1 MLHKL
6 KKHLQYNMF
15 NLKTKEKNK
24 EKNKEE
30 KYLEIDAVREAF
42 GSYINFDAIKN
53 ATLLAVTRENINEDG
68 NDSKW
73 RSEHTLARFV
83 TVQQSTMDF
92 ELSISRHDHEL
103 LITKLNNT
111 K

>member
-6 KKHLQYNMF
+6 KKHLQYNML
-15 NLKTKEKNK
+15 NLKT
-24 EKNKEE
+24 KEE
-30 KYLEIDAVREAF
+30 KYLEIDAVREAL
-42 GSYINFDAIKN
+42 GGYINFDAIKD
-53 ATLLAVTRENINEDG
+53 ATLLSVDRQNINEDG

-73 RSEHTLARFV
+73 RSECTKAVFCKPDN
-83 TVQQSTMDF
+83 STI
-92 ELSISRHDHEL
+92 EHYLSISRRDHEL